1 MKKTAFLFILFFLS
15 VQSLLAQAPTW
26 TVNENAYQY
35 TMTFVAKL
43 NVDGKQLIG
52 ANDKVAA
59 FVGTTCRGTTVVTYV
74 ASEATYYAFLTVFSN
89 TQGEA
94 IYLKVYDSASDK
106 TTTVSKQIAFGVN
119 EHKGNL
125 FQSYS
130 IAEPALNDKSEIL
143 SFNFMDIKSVSSV
156 INGGKVTVSLYDTY
170 DLTTL
175 KPVFTLSK
183 GGKLLKNRIVQKSGQ
198 ITDNFSSALTYE
210 ILSEDESS
218 LSSYTVNV
226 NKISTPN
233 VFYKKDAVCNAGGV
247 IKVAST
253 KEGVSVVLT
262 SNGTTVS
269 TKQIINGEAIF
280 TDLDTNSYIVTI
292 GNEFKLINI
301 ILKEK

>member
-1 MKKTAFLFILFFLS
+1 MKKIAFCFILLYLS
-15 VQSLLAQAPTW
+15 FPRLFAQAPTW

-52 ANDKVAA
+52 VNDKVAA
-59 FVGTTCRGTTVVTYV
+59 FAGTSCRGTTVVTYV

-94 IYLKVYDSASDK
+94 IYFKLYDSANDK
-106 TTTVSKQIAFGVN
+106 ITTVSKQIAFGVN

-130 IAEPALNDKSEIL
+130 IAEPALNNKSEIL
-143 SFNFMDIKSVSSV
+143 SFNFMDIKSVSSL
-156 INGGKVTVSLYDTY
+156 INAGKVTVSLYDTY
-170 DLTTL
+170 DLTIL

-183 GGKLLKNRIVQKSGQ
+183 GGKLLKNRIVQKSAE

-210 ILSEDESS
+210 TLSEDESS

-226 NKISTPN
+226 NQISTPTA
-233 VFYKKDAVCNAGGV
+233 FYKKDAVCYAGGV
-247 IKVAST
+247 IKVTS
-253 KEGVSVVLT
+253 KQEGVSVAIT
-262 SNGTTVS
+262 SNGKTVS
-269 TKQIINGEAIF
+269 TKQITNGEAIF
-280 TDLDTNSYIVTI
+280 TDLDTDSYIVTI
-292 GNEFKLINI
+292 GDEWKLINI